1 MIQPNYSY
9 RAITNDIA
17 EEQSNNPSHNQP
29 FGDLVLQLKPKVVYW
44 LTSPFLMNDALK
56 ISNVLQTITK
66 ALMLMRHVVHCILS
80 ALKIS
85 L

>member
-1 MIQPNYSY
+1 LGFSIAAETKGSVLID
-9 RAITNDIA
+9 IT
-17 EEQSNNPSHNQP
+17 S
-29 FGDLVLQLKPKVVYW
+29 
-44 LTSPFLMNDALK
+44 FLMNDALK